1 MDKEI
6 YHKTLEAEKDQT
18 EFKSEIVRGNWK
30 NKSEK
35 QISAIENIKNL
46 HKSREKVIKLFNDY
60 SKIASKAKYKSIYGE
75 RLRILTPKQML
86 QRLEHLFIKWN
97 QTNCLFSVSIK
108 RNY

>member
-46 HKSREKVIKLFNDY
+46 HKSGEKL
-60 SKIASKAKYKSIYGE
+60 
-75 RLRILTPKQML
+75 L
-86 QRLEHLFIKWN
+86 
-97 QTNCLFSVSIK
+97 NCLMIILKLHLRLNTNKFMGKDSE
-108 RNY
+108 Y